1 MPRSQQA
8 PTTNAAIFNIKLSLP
23 LMELETS
30 SVMVPV
36 SIGISPLLILS
47 TMVNACSIASVMI
60 TMRAIRA
67 ESIKIEP
74 RRYFFKTR
82 CPRPGNIRP
91 DRSAAFI
98 DLLISSTL
106 AYGRLPERLPSAIS
120 GHSIRAGRRD
130 WFSLEGHTKNATP
143 KASPIQ
149 RVTCSAGVL
158 FVQMHKTEASTPPR
172 HDVRSQADRSNRTK
186 FREQRIQTLHGRVR
200 G

>member
-8 PTTNAAIFNIKLSLP
+8 PTTNAAIFNIKLSPP

-30 SVMVPV
+30 SVMVPA

-60 TMRAIRA
+60 TMKAIRA

-98 DLLISSTL
+98 DLLISSALT
-106 AYGRLPERLPSAIS
+106 YGRLPERPLSAKSGYSLTVNNIS
-120 GHSIRAGRRD
+120 YVLGWPFLARLSRFFSCFSCFWRSRSILASRSSGSQLSASGRIPC
-130 WFSLEGHTKNATP
+130 SNP
-143 KASPIQ
+143 K
-149 RVTCSAGVL
+149 
-158 FVQMHKTEASTPPR
+158 
-172 HDVRSQADRSNRTK
+172 
-186 FREQRIQTLHGRVR
+186 
-200 G
+200 

>member
-1 MPRSQQA
+1 MPRSQEA

-98 DLLISSTL
+98 DLLISSAL
-106 AYGRLPERLPSAIS
+106 AYGRLPERLLSAAIS
-120 GHSIRAGRRD
+120 GHS
-130 WFSLEGHTKNATP
+130 
-143 KASPIQ
+143 
-149 RVTCSAGVL
+149 
-158 FVQMHKTEASTPPR
+158 
-172 HDVRSQADRSNRTK
+172 DRSLHAYSECLLSGKRT
-186 FREQRIQTLHGRVR
+186 FVNVNDAYLHELDQARSEVGAKRHPSASAVDPSNPYGPR
-200 G
+200 TPWRTQALLGHAPSAQ

>member
-1 MPRSQQA
+1 MPRNQQA

-98 DLLISSTL
+98 DLLISSAL
-106 AYGRLPERLPSAIS
+106 AYGRLPERLLSA
-120 GHSIRAGRRD
+120 RNVR
-130 WFSLEGHTKNATP
+130 
-143 KASPIQ
+143 SPIRYVAVSRFQFGFVFRCPNSCTSENVDEAIVLLVAGELKQSRRVHHGQ
-149 RVTCSAGVL
+149 RDLYAPRYL
-158 FVQMHKTEASTPPR
+158 PR
-172 HDVRSQADRSNRTK
+172 HRICHRS
-186 FREQRIQTLHGRVR
+186 LV
-200 G
+200 